1 MCQNV
6 PPLTISNKG
15 TSYLSYFS
23 RVALLY
29 MQSILTERTW
39 QRIPIEQI
47 SDDSFYDWLIQSYAI
62 GACIFDYSQCFSFQ
76 NQPIWCES
84 IKILLYLICEISTHS
99 LAISEVS
106 QHLHMYLEHPTY
118 VRMRHNIMMDG
129 WIDR

>member
-62 GACIFDYSQCFSFQ
+62 GARIFDYSQCFSFQ

-84 IKILLYLICEISTHS
+84 IKILFYWSAKFPHIPWPYEKFLSICICI
-99 LAISEVS
+99 LNIPR
-106 QHLHMYLEHPTY
+106 MYECDIILWW
-118 VRMRHNIMMDG
+118 MDG
-129 WIDR
+129 